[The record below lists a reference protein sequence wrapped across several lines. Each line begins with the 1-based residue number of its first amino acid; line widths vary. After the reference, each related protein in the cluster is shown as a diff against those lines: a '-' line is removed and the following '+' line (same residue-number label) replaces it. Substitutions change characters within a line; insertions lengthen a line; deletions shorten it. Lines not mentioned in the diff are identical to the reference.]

1 MIKNY
6 IKVAIRNL
14 VKRKGYTFI
23 NVFGLA
29 TGMAVCLLIVLFIQS
44 ELGYDSFVEKGMH
57 IYRVVLDRKYPGRST
72 AYSMIPASIGESIRH
87 EYPEV
92 LQSTRLFDFVGNGS
106 FFIKINDK
114 IFEEKKVLLADSNFF
129 AVFTPSLLQGN
140 AATALQKP
148 NSAVLTETTAK
159 KYFGSAANA
168 MGKSFA
174 ADNDA
179 HFIVSG
185 VVKDWPENSHF
196 TFNML
201 IAAVSFP
208 FSREPNYTGFSAH
221 TYLLLN
227 DGASP
232 ALLEAKFPHVIDKYV
247 SPAIAKSFSMS
258 YQQFQAAGNG
268 YHYYLQPLT
277 KIHLISDLEGEL
289 KPNGSIK
296 AVYIFSV
303 IAAFIL
309 LIACIN
315 FINLSTA
322 RSVER
327 AKEVGIRKTF
337 GSEKKSLITQF
348 LLESV
353 LVSLFSIV
361 VAVVMIVLLLPLFN
375 KVAGKE
381 LSIAYFMQPLRIILL
396 FLFAVLVGIAAG
408 LYPSFVLSS
417 FKPIVVLKGKFKSNK
432 YGMML
437 RNSLVV
443 FQFSISVILI
453 ICTIIVNRQMQ
464 FMLGDKLGFKKDH
477 IVEIQRTDLLRAN
490 TLPFKNELLKTQGV
504 ENISGGSSFP
514 GQGGFFGITWQN
526 SASGAKEPMTGR
538 SVIVDDQ
545 FAALLNIQLKD
556 GRFFSKEFLTDSL
569 AVVLNEKAVEELG
582 LKNPIGARLTTPDEN
597 FNAPGGAPYH
607 YTVVGVVKDFH
618 FMSLHQ
624 TITPLVFVNTRKF
637 GDIAGT
643 TAVRIKADNFS
654 TAVAAIEKVWKQFVP
669 ERPFHYEF
677 LDRTLANQYQA
688 EQTTQRIFTIF
699 SVLAIFIA
707 CIGLLGLAAYA
718 TQLRVREISI
728 RKILGASAGSIIAML
743 SKDFLR
749 LIIISF
755 VVAFPLAWWGMHT
768 WLENFAYRTAISWWI
783 FLLAGSIAALIAL
796 LTISFQAIKAAL
808 ANPVKSLRTE

>member
-6 IKVAIRNL
+6 FKVAFRSL
-14 VKRKGYTFI
+14 VKRKAYTLI

-29 TGMAVCLLIVLFIQS
+29 TGMAVCLLILLFIQS
-44 ELGYDSFVEKGMH
+44 ELGYDAFHKNAKN

-72 AYSMIPASIGESIRH
+72 AYSMIPSSIGKAIQQ

-92 LQSTRLFDFVGNGS
+92 LQSTRLFDIVGNAS
-106 FFIKINDK
+106 FFIKIDDK
-114 IFEEKKVLLADSNFF
+114 VFEEKKVLLADSNFF
-129 AVFTPSLLQGN
+129 KVFTASLLQGD
-140 AATALQKP
+140 AATALQKV
-148 NSAVLTETTAK
+148 NTAVLTETTAK

-168 MGKSFA
+168 IGKSIA
-174 ADNDA
+174 TDNDR
-179 HFIVSG
+179 HFIVSA
-185 VVKDWPENSHF
+185 VVKDWPENAHF
-196 TFNML
+196 TFDLL

-208 FSREPNYTGFSAH
+208 FTQEPNYTGFSAH

-227 DGASP
+227 QNASP
-232 ALLEAKFPHVIDKYV
+232 ASLEAKFPHIIDKYV
-247 SPAIAKSFSMS
+247 SAEIAKSFNMS
-258 YQQFQAAGNG
+258 YEQFQAAGNG

-296 AVYIFSV
+296 AVYVFAI
-303 IAAFIL
+303 IAIFIL
-309 LIACIN
+309 VIACIN

-337 GSEKKSLITQF
+337 GSEKGSLIMQF

-353 LVSLFSIV
+353 LVSLLSIV
-361 VAVVMIVLLLPLFN
+361 IAVLLIVLLLPLFN

-381 LSIAYFMQPLRIILL
+381 LSVVYFFNPAKIILL
-396 FLFAVLVGIAAG
+396 LLFAIVVGVVAG
-408 LYPSFVLSS
+408 LYPAFILSS

-432 YGMML
+432 YGMAL
-437 RNSLVV
+437 RNGLVV

-453 ICTIIVNRQMQ
+453 ICTITVNRQMQ
-464 FMLGDKLGFKKDH
+464 YMLGDKLGFKKDH
-477 IVEIQRTDLLRAN
+477 IIEIQRTDLLQKQS
-490 TLPFKNELLKTQGV
+490 LSFKNELLKIPGV
-504 ENISGGSSFP
+504 ENVSGGSSFP
-514 GQGGFFGITWQN
+514 GQGGFFGITWQQVG
-526 SASGAKEPMTGR
+526 SGTKEPMTGR
-538 SVIVDDQ
+538 SVVVDDQ
-545 FAALLNIQLKD
+545 FASVLDIRLKE

-582 LKNPIGARLTTPDEN
+582 LKNPVGARLTTTNEA
-597 FNAPGGAPYH
+597 FNVPGGAPYY

-624 TITPLVFVNTRKF
+624 AITPLVFTNARKF
-637 GDIAGT
+637 GDITGT
-643 TAVRIKADNFS
+643 TAVRIKADNF
-654 TAVAAIEKVWKQFVP
+654 AAALTSIEKTWKQFVQ
-669 ERPFHYEF
+669 ERPFHYDF
-677 LDRTLANQYQA
+677 LDRSLANQYQA

-718 TQLRVREISI
+718 TQLRMREISI
-728 RKILGASAGSIIAML
+728 RKILGASAGSIAGML

-768 WLENFAYRTAISWWI
+768 WLQNFAYRTPISWWV
-783 FLLAGSIAALIAL
+783 FLLAGSIAAMIAF
-796 LTISFQAIKAAL
+796 LTIIFQAIKAAL